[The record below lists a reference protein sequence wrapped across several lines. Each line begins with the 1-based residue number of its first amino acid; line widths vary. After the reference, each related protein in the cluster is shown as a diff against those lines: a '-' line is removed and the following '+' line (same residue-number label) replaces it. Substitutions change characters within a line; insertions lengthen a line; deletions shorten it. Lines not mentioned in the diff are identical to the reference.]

1 MLAARTP
8 TDDTPWGSLFPLCC
22 GYSLQQSHLYSWRTS
37 SIFELPT
44 NGRHCVIQKLASAV
58 YTESITTNIYLCRRC
73 GVRHAAC
80 SRPTTGWIAT
90 RTSTPCMRC
99 SSENG
104 SSTSCSLRLTE
115 TYIRTW
121 DLGRGS
127 ENQRLEDCLG
137 RSRRRSAPAMIKGS
151 SFVISSSGSS
161 CSPTLTGKSKIC
173 CDEDDVVQ
181 YRHVSEFFILLYVNV
196 PYNPAVQLIA
206 TALPLCQ

>member
-1 MLAARTP
+1 MGA
-8 TDDTPWGSLFPLCC
+8 DDVDGMAVRSGFRSDGAWEGGNECQFPYKTVRLFTSCATVGGSRVGLKWLLE
-22 GYSLQQSHLYSWRTS
+22 LQQMILREDLCFLRVVVIHPSNRICTAGRTS

-44 NGRHCVIQKLASAV
+44 NSRHCVIQKLASAV

-115 TYIRTW
+115 TYIRT
-121 DLGRGS
+121 
-127 ENQRLEDCLG
+127 
-137 RSRRRSAPAMIKGS
+137 
-151 SFVISSSGSS
+151 
-161 CSPTLTGKSKIC
+161 
-173 CDEDDVVQ
+173 
-181 YRHVSEFFILLYVNV
+181 
-196 PYNPAVQLIA
+196 
-206 TALPLCQ
+206 